1 MIDKEASAA
10 LEGTIRHMLG
20 RITPD
25 GLKDAQIS
33 ISVNVVVLTGS
44 NVQLP
49 AAAAPAVP
57 DLHPDSPAP
66 HTAPAETEQC

>member
-44 NVQLP
+44 SVQLP
-49 AAAAPAVP
+49 PAAG

-66 HTAPAETEQC
+66 QNAPAETEQ